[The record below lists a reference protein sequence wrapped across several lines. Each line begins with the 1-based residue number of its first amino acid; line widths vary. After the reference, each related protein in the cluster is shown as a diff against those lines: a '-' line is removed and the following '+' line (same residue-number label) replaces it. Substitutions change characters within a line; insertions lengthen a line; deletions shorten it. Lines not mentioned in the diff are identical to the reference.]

1 MVIQAEATY
10 HGTIDFLI
18 FYKRQGK
25 NCVRVVPEKVR
36 QNDATKASARLF
48 GKASKSAAEIR
59 KKLVAIIP
67 VPDNIRMQTRFT
79 TVLFQWMKANVP
91 LGGTRI
97 KKLNL
102 IRNFQFTTT
111 GPSFARRCKIKPK
124 FSVLPDD
131 QFQICIPP
139 FIPKKSVVAPAKTIS
154 VKLKVA
160 LVSCKVGTGKTTGSH
175 TVEFDFPYD
184 ATKVGEQI
192 YSLKMPVPKG
202 SLLLAGATL
211 EYRVKNLRTDFIY
224 RKKSFIPAAIISA
237 VYI

>member
-18 FYKRQGK
+18 FYKRGGR

-48 GKASKSAAEIR
+48 GKASKSAAVIR
-59 KKLVAIIP
+59 KKLATIIP
-67 VPDNIRMQTRFT
+67 FPDDISMQTQFT
-79 TVLFQWMKANVP
+79 SVLFQWVKANVP
-91 LGGTRI
+91 FERTRI

-124 FSVLPDD
+124 VSLLPED
-131 QFQICIPP
+131 QLQILIPS
-139 FIPKKSVVAPAKTIS
+139 FIPEKSIVAPAKTIS
-154 VKLKVA
+154 VRLKVV
-160 LVSCKVGTGKTTGSH
+160 LVSCKVETGKTTGSNKI
-175 TVEFDFPYD
+175 EFDFPYD
-184 ATKVGEQI
+184 TTKVGEQI
-192 YSLKMPVPKG
+192 YSLKLPVPKG

-211 EYRVKNLRTDFIY
+211 EYRVKNLRTDFVY